1 MTLEKVESLE
11 NLINLKEKDV
21 VVVVGSHGK
30 TTFCLNLCDIFFSSN
45 FTCII
50 SL

>member
-30 TTFCLNLCDIFFSSN
+30 TTFCLNLCE
-45 FTCII
+45 
-50 SL
+50 